1 MTEAASQRG
10 RPGENGE
17 VVDKDMDDLHLQ
29 SSDAL
34 DSSK

>member
-1 MTEAASQRG
+1 MTEAASQR
-10 RPGENGE
+10 GENGE